1 MNIYIM
7 ASQEASVAA
16 SPSPVQGQEGDT
28 RQVNVVDVEV
38 TNENVALNV
47 MVAMLNMA
55 QRRGVYTMQESA
67 KAWEC
72 VSKFMR
78 PAQQGAPAAPEG
90 TDETQNVTMQVSE
103 SK

>member
-1 MNIYIM
+1 M
-7 ASQEASVAA
+7 ASQEVSVAA
-16 SPSPVQGQEGDT
+16 APAAPAPAQGQEGEK

-55 QRRGVYTMQESA
+55 QRRGVFTMQESA

-78 PAQQGAPAAPEG
+78 PTQKGE
-90 TDETQNVTMQVSE
+90 TSDVSNETQNVTMEVNE
-103 SK
+103 SN

>member
-1 MNIYIM
+1 M

-16 SPSPVQGQEGDT
+16 APAPAQGQEGET

-38 TNENVALNV
+38 TNENVVLNV

>member
-1 MNIYIM
+1 M
-7 ASQEASVAA
+7 ASESEAVQTQTQSQETTTREVSVL
-16 SPSPVQGQEGDT
+16 
-28 RQVNVVDVEV
+28 DVEV

-47 MVAMLNMA
+47 MVALLNMA

-72 VSKFMR
+72 VQKFMR
-78 PAQQGAPAAPEG
+78 PAQSSDVTGSEQ
-90 TDETQNVTMQVSE
+90 QNVTMNVSE

>member
-1 MNIYIM
+1 M
-7 ASQEASVAA
+7 ASESA
-16 SPSPVQGQEGDT
+16 PVQTQTQSQETTT
-28 RQVNVVDVEV
+28 REVSVVDVEV

-47 MVAMLNMA
+47 MVALLNLA

-72 VSKFMR
+72 VQKFMR
-78 PAQQGAPAAPEG
+78 PAQSSDG
-90 TDETQNVTMQVSE
+90 TGSEEANVTMDVSE

>member
-1 MNIYIM
+1 MS
-7 ASQEASVAA
+7 SQEASVAA
-16 SPSPVQGQEGDT
+16 APAPTQGQEGES
-28 RQVNVVDVEV
+28 RQVSVVDVEV

-55 QRRGVYTMQESA
+55 QRRGVFTMQESA

-78 PAQQGAPAAPEG
+78 PTQQGAPAASEG
-90 TDETQNVTMQVSE
+90 SDETQNVTMQVSE

>member
-1 MNIYIM
+1 M

-16 SPSPVQGQEGDT
+16 APAPAQGQEGET

-38 TNENVALNV
+38 TNENIALNV
-47 MVAMLNMA
+47 MVALLNMA

-72 VSKFMR
+72 VQKFMR
-78 PAQQGAPAAPEG
+78 PAQQGAPAASSGE
-90 TDETQNVTMQVSE
+90 DETQNVTMQVSE

>member
-1 MNIYIM
+1 M
-7 ASQEASVAA
+7 AESSAAA
-16 SPSPVQGQEGDT
+16 SPAPAQGQEGET

-47 MVAMLNMA
+47 MVALLNMA

-72 VSKFMR
+72 VQKFMR
-78 PAQQGAPAAPEG
+78 PTQPASTGTPE
-90 TDETQNVTMQVSE
+90 DETQNVTMQVSE

>member
-1 MNIYIM
+1 M

-16 SPSPVQGQEGDT
+16 APAPAQEGDT
-28 RQVNVVDVEV
+28 QRQVNIVDVEV

-47 MVAMLNMA
+47 MVALLNMA

-78 PAQQGAPAAPEG
+78 PTQQAAPATSGGSA
-90 TDETQNVTMQVSE
+90 ETQNVTMEVSE
-103 SK
+103 SS

>member
-1 MNIYIM
+1 M

-16 SPSPVQGQEGDT
+16 APAPAQGQEGET

-47 MVAMLNMA
+47 MVALLNMA

-72 VSKFMR
+72 VQKFMR
-78 PAQQGAPAAPEG
+78 PAQAASTGSTAE
-90 TDETQNVTMQVSE
+90 DETQNVTMQVSE

>member
-1 MNIYIM
+1 M

-16 SPSPVQGQEGDT
+16 APAPAQGQEGET
-28 RQVNVVDVEV
+28 RQVNVVDVDV

-47 MVAMLNMA
+47 MVALLNMA

-72 VSKFMR
+72 VQKFMR
-78 PAQQGAPAAPEG
+78 PAQQGAAAASEG
-90 TDETQNVTMQVSE
+90 TDETQNVTMHVSE

>member
-1 MNIYIM
+1 M
-7 ASQEASVAA
+7 ASQEVSTAA
-16 SPSPVQGQEGDT
+16 APAPTQGQEGEK

-38 TNENVALNV
+38 VNENVALNV

-55 QRRGVYTMQESA
+55 QRRGVFTMQESA

-78 PAQQGAPAAPEG
+78 PTQQGAPGTSEG
-90 TDETQNVTMQVSE
+90 ADETQNVTMQVSE

>member
-1 MNIYIM
+1 MS
-7 ASQEASVAA
+7 SQEVSTAA
-16 SPSPVQGQEGDT
+16 VPTQGQEGESK
-28 RQVNVVDVEV
+28 QVNVVDVEV

-55 QRRGVYTMQESA
+55 QRRGVFTMQESA

-78 PAQQGAPAAPEG
+78 PTASTGSTAE
-90 TDETQNVTMQVSE
+90 DEAKNVTMQVSE

>member
-1 MNIYIM
+1 M
-7 ASQEASVAA
+7 ASQEASVATA
-16 SPSPVQGQEGDT
+16 PAPTQGQEGET

-47 MVAMLNMA
+47 MVALLNMA

-72 VSKFMR
+72 VQKFMR
-78 PAQQGAPAAPEG
+78 PAQSSDVTGSEQ
-90 TDETQNVTMQVSE
+90 QNVTMNVSE

>member
-1 MNIYIM
+1 M
-7 ASQEASVAA
+7 AEASVAA
-16 SPSPVQGQEGDT
+16 SPAPAQGQEGET

-47 MVAMLNMA
+47 MVALLNMA

-72 VSKFMR
+72 VQKFMR
-78 PAQQGAPAAPEG
+78 PAQQETSSSSGE
-90 TDETQNVTMQVSE
+90 ETQNVTMEVSE

>member
-1 MNIYIM
+1 M

-16 SPSPVQGQEGDT
+16 APAPAQGQEGET

-47 MVAMLNMA
+47 MVALLNMA

-78 PAQQGAPAAPEG
+78 PAQAASTGG
-90 TDETQNVTMQVSE
+90 TAGEETQNVTMEVSE